1 MEIKCFFFTIKKFS
15 DGILLFEDEKLLK
28 KLDKKF
34 FIDLNKEECYRRRQ
48 TRNYKTLDT
57 EGYFEGCVYPEFQKY
72 RSKCEKALRNVVYLD
87 GADSPDHL
95 FNSVMNEL
103 KF

>member
-1 MEIKCFFFTIKKFS
+1 ML

-28 KLDKKF
+28 KLDKKYF
-34 FIDLNKEECYRRRQ
+34 VDLDKEECYRRRQ

-57 EGYFEGCVYPEFQKY
+57 EGYFDGCVYPEFLKY
-72 RSKCEKALRNVVYLD
+72 KAKCESSLRNVVYLN
-87 GADSPDHL
+87 GADNPDHL
-95 FNSVMNEL
+95 FNFVISDL